1 MNQLWTVGCCYRLV
15 GREHSQEPSP
25 AALEV
30 LEVLESVGEMLALR
44 MICGELLMDD
54 AS

>member
-44 MICGELLMDD
+44 VMGGEVLMDET
-54 AS
+54 S

>member
-1 MNQLWTVGCCYRLV
+1 MLLNTTGSLGGKT
-15 GREHSQEPSP
+15 QEPSP

-44 MICGELLMDD
+44 MICGELLMDE